1 MGNLSCDKIMWLT
14 AKIYKQTAAARR
26 DHYGQV
32 SLISSLI
39 KLTANEY
46 PISSKWHQRSCT
58 KKGLY
63 SSDVLITLSEI
74 NEICFNKIST
84 GCLRK
89 IRKIPKNFKRNLW

>member
-1 MGNLSCDKIMWLT
+1 MNILFPVNDT
-14 AKIYKQTAAARR
+14 R
-26 DHYGQV
+26 DLAQ
-32 SLISSLI
+32 
-39 KLTANEY
+39 
-46 PISSKWHQRSCT
+46 

-89 IRKIPKNFKRNLW
+89 IRKIPKNFKLNI